1 MMKFQVKFCHHSEL
15 RLWRTGMLFSTKSKC
30 HKSNVHI
37 SQMYRYCF
45 YDLKVHFWWP
55 NKCLFSYRQR
65 WNILYH
71 VVYNFKYLNHFE
83 CVSTQYFTINLMNLV
98 ENFDPLHDNNQNSSL
113 ERVPVMPKWE
123 RQLGQQQHSHKQER
137 AAYTGGRRS
146 CAGQYNP
153 NNNNESRAS
162 ESFIWRFWYQEIHF
176 WSSIV

>member
-1 MMKFQVKFCHHSEL
+1 
-15 RLWRTGMLFSTKSKC
+15 
-30 HKSNVHI
+30 
-37 SQMYRYCF
+37 MYKYCF

-65 WNILYH
+65 WNTLYH

-137 AAYTGGRRS
+137 AACTGGRRRCCICPTS
-146 CAGQYNP
+146 TENRKERDGRFEDFKQKY
-153 NNNNESRAS
+153 SRLRCL
-162 ESFIWRFWYQEIHF
+162 FRVKGLVIGFYLG
-176 WSSIV
+176 WSGHTLLIRKI